1 MLVDVGGSC
10 ARPGSAKKFNDHSIG
25 GLAHMVKPMHG
36 YETKDGEY
44 LLFVDS
50 SSCARRKVFEGGAIE
65 TIIGEFII
73 SFIISFDSR
82 SSIKKQW

>member
-1 MLVDVGGSC
+1 
-10 ARPGSAKKFNDHSIG
+10 
-25 GLAHMVKPMHG
+25 MVKPMHG

-65 TIIGEFII
+65 TVIGE
-73 SFIISFDSR
+73 FIISFDSR
-82 SSIKKQW
+82 SSINMQW